1 MWNSVNN
8 NNDLAVLMETLGDF
22 HDSCVKEMR
31 YISGAYVNAD
41 LSMYAVNDK
50 RILKVIIQRQY
61 ENPSAIEMEFK
72 GLKYLKLRPN
82 DENYTCEILDATMM
96 LKDDCVI
103 WCDCGGLS
111 EADIESYEGTV
122 ICASELR
129 WKATE

>member
-1 MWNSVNN
+1 MWKNIKDK
-8 NNDLAVLMETLGDF
+8 NDLADLMKTFGDF
-22 HDSCVKEMR
+22 HDSCIKEMN

-50 RILKVIIQRQY
+50 RILQVIIQRQY
-61 ENPSAIEMEFK
+61 DNPCEIVMEFK
-72 GLKYLKLRPN
+72 GLKYLRLRPN

-96 LKDDCVI
+96 LIDDGVI

-129 WKATE
+129 WKATK